1 MYFYHYFHIFY
12 LYDVNIENKFSD
24 QIAFRPTGS
33 TTAAIIAL
41 LHTVTNLLSSEPYVI
56 VISLDF
62 SKAFD
67 SVRHSQLLHK
77 FAQLDLPDHIY
88 SWLADFFN
96 DHSHCTVFHDQQ
108 SFLLDITASIIQGS
122 AIGPAAFVVT
132 AGDLTPAV
140 SGNSLSLCKFA
151 DDTYLIIPAK

>member
-1 MYFYHYFHIFY
+1 MPMTIKSSKSKPEVEFPYGVR
-12 LYDVNIENKFSD
+12 LSSKCE
-24 QIAFRPTGS
+24 
-33 TTAAIIAL
+33 
-41 LHTVTNLLSSEPYVI
+41 LLS
-56 VISLDF
+56 LDL

-77 FAQLDLPDHIY
+77 FAQLDLPDHIFN
-88 SWLADFFN
+88 WLANFFN

-132 AGDLTPAV
+132 AGDLTP
-140 SGNSLSLCKFA
+140 LSLEILYVNLL
-151 DDTYLIIPAK
+151 TVPI